1 MRYPINDNCN
11 KTHRT
16 ILKKILDKELK
27 IKNMSR
33 QLNFYATDA
42 DRKIIADILREHFG
56 EMIEVPSPKD
66 SLQPFEDTIDKKLY
80 HLTDAEGKEHITYR
94 EHTYYDLRKALVL
107 DEYNSSILEYST
119 AFKSPSGAYVSGRFY
134 TCTNHKDFSAKVAKF
149 FTKLKKVFIY
159 LKPQR
164 LYISKNID
172 LDSTLFLLSNRII
185 KLSIDGTEEV
195 IQDVKK
201 TSKKAPS
208 VKVIRDK
215 MNLFD
220 KK

>member
-1 MRYPINDNCN
+1 
-11 KTHRT
+11 
-16 ILKKILDKELK
+16 
-27 IKNMSR
+27 MSR

-172 LDSTLFLLSNRII
+172 LDSALFLLSNKII

-201 TSKKAPS
+201 TSEKAPS
-208 VKVIRDK
+208 VKVIPDK
-215 MNLFD
+215 MNIFN

>member
-1 MRYPINDNCN
+1 
-11 KTHRT
+11 
-16 ILKKILDKELK
+16 
-27 IKNMSR
+27 MSR

-42 DRKIIADILREHFG
+42 DRKIIAAILREHFG
-56 EMIEVPSPKD
+56 EMIEVPSMKD
-66 SLQPFEDTIDKKLY
+66 SPQLFEDTIDKKLY
-80 HLTDAEGKEHITYR
+80 LLTDTEGKEHITYR
-94 EHTYYDLRKALVL
+94 EHIYHDLRKALLL

-172 LDSTLFLLSNRII
+172 LDSALFLLSNRVV

-195 IQDVKK
+195 IQDIEK

-208 VKVIRDK
+208 VKVIPDK

>member
-1 MRYPINDNCN
+1 
-11 KTHRT
+11 
-16 ILKKILDKELK
+16 
-27 IKNMSR
+27 MSR

-66 SLQPFEDTIDKKLY
+66 SLHLFEDTIDKELY
-80 HLTDAEGKEHITYR
+80 HLTDTEGKEHITYR
-94 EHTYYDLRKALVL
+94 EHTYHDLRKALVL

-119 AFKSPSGAYVSGRFY
+119 AFKNPMGAYVSGRFY

-159 LKPQR
+159 LRPQR

-172 LDSTLFLLSNRII
+172 LDSALFLLSNKIV

-195 IQDVKK
+195 IEDVKK

-208 VKVIRDK
+208 VKVIPYK
-215 MNLFD
+215 MNIFN

>member
-1 MRYPINDNCN
+1 
-11 KTHRT
+11 
-16 ILKKILDKELK
+16 
-27 IKNMSR
+27 MSR

-42 DRKIIADILREHFG
+42 DRKIIAAILREHFG

-80 HLTDAEGKEHITYR
+80 HLTDTEGKEHITYR

-134 TCTNHKDFSAKVAKF
+134 TRTNHKDFSAKVAKF

-172 LDSTLFLLSNRII
+172 LDSALFFLSNRIV

-208 VKVIRDK
+208 VKVIPDK

>member
-1 MRYPINDNCN
+1 
-11 KTHRT
+11 
-16 ILKKILDKELK
+16 
-27 IKNMSR
+27 MSR

-66 SLQPFEDTIDKKLY
+66 SLHLFEDTIDKELY
-80 HLTDAEGKEHITYR
+80 HLTDTEGKEHITYR
-94 EHTYYDLRKALVL
+94 EHTYHDLRKALVL
-107 DEYNSSILEYST
+107 DEYNSCILEYCT
-119 AFKSPSGAYVSGRFY
+119 AFKNPMGAYVSGRFY

-172 LDSTLFLLSNRII
+172 LDSALFLLSNKIV

-208 VKVIRDK
+208 VKVIPDK
-215 MNLFD
+215 MNIFN

>member
-1 MRYPINDNCN
+1 
-11 KTHRT
+11 
-16 ILKKILDKELK
+16 
-27 IKNMSR
+27 MSR

-42 DRKIIADILREHFG
+42 DRKIIAAILREHFG

-80 HLTDAEGKEHITYR
+80 RLTDAEGKEHITYR
-94 EHTYYDLRKALVL
+94 EHIYHDLRKALVL

-172 LDSTLFLLSNRII
+172 LDSALFLLSNKII

-208 VKVIRDK
+208 VKIIPDK
-215 MNLFD
+215 MNIFN

>member
-1 MRYPINDNCN
+1 
-11 KTHRT
+11 
-16 ILKKILDKELK
+16 
-27 IKNMSR
+27 MSR

-94 EHTYYDLRKALVL
+94 EHTYYDLRKALV
-107 DEYNSSILEYST
+107 
-119 AFKSPSGAYVSGRFY
+119 SGRFY

-172 LDSTLFLLSNRII
+172 LDSALFLLSNKII

-201 TSKKAPS
+201 TSEKAPS
-208 VKVIRDK
+208 VKVIPDK

>member
-1 MRYPINDNCN
+1 
-11 KTHRT
+11 
-16 ILKKILDKELK
+16 
-27 IKNMSR
+27 MSR

-42 DRKIIADILREHFG
+42 DRKIIADIFREHFG

-66 SLQPFEDTIDKKLY
+66 NLQPFEDTIDKKLY
-80 HLTDAEGKEHITYR
+80 RLTDAEGKEHITYR

-134 TCTNHKDFSAKVAKF
+134 TCTNHKDFSAKIAKF

-172 LDSTLFLLSNRII
+172 LDSALFLLSNRII

-208 VKVIRDK
+208 AKVIPDK

>member
-1 MRYPINDNCN
+1 
-11 KTHRT
+11 
-16 ILKKILDKELK
+16 
-27 IKNMSR
+27 MSR

-42 DRKIIADILREHFG
+42 DRKIIAAILREHFG

-80 HLTDAEGKEHITYR
+80 HLTDTEGKEHITYR

-119 AFKSPSGAYVSGRFY
+119 AFKNPSGAYVSGRFY
-134 TCTNHKDFSAKVAKF
+134 TRTNHKDFSAKVAKF

-172 LDSTLFLLSNRII
+172 LDSALFFLSNRIV
-185 KLSIDGTEEV
+185 KLIIDGTEEV

-208 VKVIRDK
+208 VKVIPDK
-215 MNLFD
+215 MNIFN

>member
-1 MRYPINDNCN
+1 
-11 KTHRT
+11 
-16 ILKKILDKELK
+16 
-27 IKNMSR
+27 MSR

-66 SLQPFEDTIDKKLY
+66 SLQPFEDIIDKKLY
-80 HLTDAEGKEHITYR
+80 LLTDTEGKEHITYR
-94 EHTYYDLRKALVL
+94 EHIYHDLRKALIL

-172 LDSTLFLLSNRII
+172 LDSALFLLSNKII
-185 KLSIDGTEEV
+185 KLSIDGTNEV

-208 VKVIRDK
+208 VKVIPDK

>member
-1 MRYPINDNCN
+1 
-11 KTHRT
+11 
-16 ILKKILDKELK
+16 
-27 IKNMSR
+27 MSR

-42 DRKIIADILREHFG
+42 DRKIIAAILREHFG

-119 AFKSPSGAYVSGRFY
+119 AFKNPSGAYVSGRFY

-149 FTKLKKVFIY
+149 FIKLKKVFIY

-172 LDSTLFLLSNRII
+172 LDSALFLLSNRVV

-195 IQDVKK
+195 IQDIEK

-208 VKVIRDK
+208 VKVIPDK
-215 MNLFD
+215 MNLFN

>member
-1 MRYPINDNCN
+1 
-11 KTHRT
+11 
-16 ILKKILDKELK
+16 
-27 IKNMSR
+27 MSR

-80 HLTDAEGKEHITYR
+80 HLTDTEGKEHITYR

-119 AFKSPSGAYVSGRFY
+119 AFKNPSGAYVSGRFY
-134 TCTNHKDFSAKVAKF
+134 TRTNHKDFSAKVAKF

-172 LDSTLFLLSNRII
+172 LDSALFFLSNRIV

-208 VKVIRDK
+208 VKVIPDK
-215 MNLFD
+215 MNIFN

>member
-1 MRYPINDNCN
+1 
-11 KTHRT
+11 
-16 ILKKILDKELK
+16 
-27 IKNMSR
+27 MSR

-66 SLQPFEDTIDKKLY
+66 SLHLFEDTIDKELY
-80 HLTDAEGKEHITYR
+80 HLTDTEGKEHITYR
-94 EHTYYDLRKALVL
+94 EHTYHDLRKALVL

-119 AFKSPSGAYVSGRFY
+119 AFKNPMGVYVSGRFY

-159 LKPQR
+159 LRPQR
-164 LYISKNID
+164 LYISKNIN
-172 LDSTLFLLSNRII
+172 LDSALFLLSNKIV

-195 IQDVKK
+195 IEDVKK

-208 VKVIRDK
+208 VKVIPDK
-215 MNLFD
+215 MNIFN

>member
-1 MRYPINDNCN
+1 
-11 KTHRT
+11 
-16 ILKKILDKELK
+16 
-27 IKNMSR
+27 MSR

-42 DRKIIADILREHFG
+42 DRKIIADILCEHFG

-66 SLQPFEDTIDKKLY
+66 SLHLFEDTIDKELY
-80 HLTDAEGKEHITYR
+80 HLTDTEGKEHITYR
-94 EHTYYDLRKALVL
+94 EHTYHDLRKAFVL

-119 AFKSPSGAYVSGRFY
+119 AFKNPMGAYVSGRFY

-159 LKPQR
+159 LRPQR

-172 LDSTLFLLSNRII
+172 LDSALFLLSNKIV

-195 IQDVKK
+195 IEDVKK

-208 VKVIRDK
+208 VKVIPDK
-215 MNLFD
+215 MNIFN

>member
-1 MRYPINDNCN
+1 
-11 KTHRT
+11 
-16 ILKKILDKELK
+16 
-27 IKNMSR
+27 MSR

-42 DRKIIADILREHFG
+42 DRKIIAAILREHFG
-56 EMIEVPSPKD
+56 EMIEVPCPKD
-66 SLQPFEDTIDKKLY
+66 NLQPFEDTIDKKLY
-80 HLTDAEGKEHITYR
+80 RLTDAEGKEHITYR
-94 EHTYYDLRKALVL
+94 EHTYHDLRKALVL

-172 LDSTLFLLSNRII
+172 LDSALFLLSNKII

-195 IQDVKK
+195 IQDVKRLL
-201 TSKKAPS
+201 KKLP
-208 VKVIRDK
+208 
-215 MNLFD
+215 L
-220 KK
+220 

>member
-1 MRYPINDNCN
+1 
-11 KTHRT
+11 
-16 ILKKILDKELK
+16 
-27 IKNMSR
+27 MSR

-56 EMIEVPSPKD
+56 EMIEVPSAKD
-66 SLQPFEDTIDKKLY
+66 SLHVFEDTIDKKLY
-80 HLTDAEGKEHITYR
+80 LLTDTEGKEHITYR
-94 EHTYYDLRKALVL
+94 EHTYHDLRKALVL
-107 DEYNSSILEYST
+107 DEYNSCILEYYT
-119 AFKSPSGAYVSGRFY
+119 AFKNPMGAYVSGRFY

-172 LDSTLFLLSNRII
+172 LDSALFLLSNRIV

-208 VKVIRDK
+208 VKVIPDK
-215 MNLFD
+215 MNIFN

>member
-1 MRYPINDNCN
+1 
-11 KTHRT
+11 
-16 ILKKILDKELK
+16 
-27 IKNMSR
+27 MSR

-66 SLQPFEDTIDKKLY
+66 SLHLFEDTIDKELY
-80 HLTDAEGKEHITYR
+80 HLTDTEGKEHITYR
-94 EHTYYDLRKALVL
+94 EHTYHDLRKAFVL

-119 AFKSPSGAYVSGRFY
+119 AFKNPMGAYVSGRFY

-159 LKPQR
+159 LKPQK

-172 LDSTLFLLSNRII
+172 LDSALFLLSNRIV

-195 IQDVKK
+195 IQDIKK

-208 VKVIRDK
+208 VEVFPDK
-215 MNLFD
+215 MNIFN
-220 KK
+220 KR

>member
-1 MRYPINDNCN
+1 MRYPINDKCN

-172 LDSTLFLLSNRII
+172 LDSALFLLSNKII

-195 IQDVKK
+195 IQDVKRLL
-201 TSKKAPS
+201 KKLP
-208 VKVIRDK
+208 
-215 MNLFD
+215 L
-220 KK
+220 

>member
-1 MRYPINDNCN
+1 
-11 KTHRT
+11 
-16 ILKKILDKELK
+16 
-27 IKNMSR
+27 MSR

-42 DRKIIADILREHFG
+42 DRKIIAAILREHFG

-66 SLQPFEDTIDKKLY
+66 SLHLFEDTIDKKLY
-80 HLTDAEGKEHITYR
+80 LLTDTEGKEHITYR
-94 EHTYYDLRKALVL
+94 EHTYHDLRKALVL

-172 LDSTLFLLSNRII
+172 LDSALFLLSNKII

-208 VKVIRDK
+208 VKVIPNK
-215 MNLFD
+215 MNIFN

>member
-1 MRYPINDNCN
+1 VDVFTLVRI
-11 KTHRT
+11 
-16 ILKKILDKELK
+16 IKI
-27 IKNMSR
+27 
-33 QLNFYATDA
+33 
-42 DRKIIADILREHFG
+42 
-56 EMIEVPSPKD
+56 
-66 SLQPFEDTIDKKLY
+66 
-80 HLTDAEGKEHITYR
+80 
-94 EHTYYDLRKALVL
+94 
-107 DEYNSSILEYST
+107 
-119 AFKSPSGAYVSGRFY
+119 
-134 TCTNHKDFSAKVAKF
+134 FSAKVAKF

-172 LDSTLFLLSNRII
+172 LDSALFLLSNKII

-208 VKVIRDK
+208 VKVIPDK

>member
-1 MRYPINDNCN
+1 
-11 KTHRT
+11 
-16 ILKKILDKELK
+16 
-27 IKNMSR
+27 MSR

-42 DRKIIADILREHFG
+42 DRKIIADILRKPFG
-56 EMIEVPSPKD
+56 ELIEVPCPKD
-66 SLQPFEDTIDKKLY
+66 NLQPFEDTIDKKLY
-80 HLTDAEGKEHITYR
+80 RLTDAEGKEHITYR
-94 EHTYYDLRKALVL
+94 EHIYHDLRKALLL

-172 LDSTLFLLSNRII
+172 LDSALFLLSNRII

-208 VKVIRDK
+208 VKVIPDK

>member
-1 MRYPINDNCN
+1 
-11 KTHRT
+11 
-16 ILKKILDKELK
+16 
-27 IKNMSR
+27 MSR

-42 DRKIIADILREHFG
+42 DRKIIAAILREHFG
-56 EMIEVPSPKD
+56 EMIEVPCPKD
-66 SLQPFEDTIDKKLY
+66 NLQPFEDTIDKELY
-80 HLTDAEGKEHITYR
+80 HLTDTEGKEHITYR
-94 EHTYYDLRKALVL
+94 EHTYHDLRKAFVL

-119 AFKSPSGAYVSGRFY
+119 AFKNPMGAYVSGRFY

-159 LKPQR
+159 LRPQR

-172 LDSTLFLLSNRII
+172 LDSALFLLSNKIV

-208 VKVIRDK
+208 VKVIPDK
-215 MNLFD
+215 MNIFN

>member
-1 MRYPINDNCN
+1 
-11 KTHRT
+11 
-16 ILKKILDKELK
+16 
-27 IKNMSR
+27 MSR

-66 SLQPFEDTIDKKLY
+66 SLHLFEDTIDKELY
-80 HLTDAEGKEHITYR
+80 HLTDTEGKEHITYR
-94 EHTYYDLRKALVL
+94 EHTYHDLRKALVL

-119 AFKSPSGAYVSGRFY
+119 AFKNPMEAYVSGRFY

-159 LKPQR
+159 LRPQR

-172 LDSTLFLLSNRII
+172 LDSALFLLSNRIV

-208 VKVIRDK
+208 VKVIPDK
-215 MNLFD
+215 MNIFH

>member
-1 MRYPINDNCN
+1 
-11 KTHRT
+11 
-16 ILKKILDKELK
+16 
-27 IKNMSR
+27 MSR

-172 LDSTLFLLSNRII
+172 LDSALFLLSNRVV

-201 TSKKAPS
+201 TSEKAPS
-208 VKVIRDK
+208 VKVIPDK

>member
-1 MRYPINDNCN
+1 
-11 KTHRT
+11 
-16 ILKKILDKELK
+16 
-27 IKNMSR
+27 MSR

-66 SLQPFEDTIDKKLY
+66 SLHLFEDTIDKELY
-80 HLTDAEGKEHITYR
+80 HLTDTEGKEHITYR
-94 EHTYYDLRKALVL
+94 EHTYHDLRKAFVL

-119 AFKSPSGAYVSGRFY
+119 AFKNPMGAYVSGRFY

-159 LKPQR
+159 LRPQR

-172 LDSTLFLLSNRII
+172 LDSALFLLSNKIV
-185 KLSIDGTEEV
+185 KLSIDSTEEV
-195 IQDVKK
+195 IEDVKK

-208 VKVIRDK
+208 VKVIPDK
-215 MNLFD
+215 MNIFN

>member
-1 MRYPINDNCN
+1 
-11 KTHRT
+11 
-16 ILKKILDKELK
+16 
-27 IKNMSR
+27 MSR

-66 SLQPFEDTIDKKLY
+66 SLHLFEDTIDKELY
-80 HLTDAEGKEHITYR
+80 HLTDTEGKEHITYR
-94 EHTYYDLRKALVL
+94 EHTYHDLRKALVL
-107 DEYNSSILEYST
+107 DEYNSCILEYCT
-119 AFKSPSGAYVSGRFY
+119 AFKNPMGAYVSGRFY

-172 LDSTLFLLSNRII
+172 LDSALFFLSNRIV

-208 VKVIRDK
+208 VKVIPDK
-215 MNLFD
+215 MNIFN